1 VFTNQDCGSLS
12 HSALNHIKSYSPSP
26 KTFIGSLRLINPLVN
41 VFHATFN
48 AARREAPQVA
58 GSQ

>member
-1 VFTNQDCGSLS
+1 LQFAV
-12 HSALNHIKSYSPSP
+12 ALGLDPHQELLTFA

-58 GSQ
+58 GS